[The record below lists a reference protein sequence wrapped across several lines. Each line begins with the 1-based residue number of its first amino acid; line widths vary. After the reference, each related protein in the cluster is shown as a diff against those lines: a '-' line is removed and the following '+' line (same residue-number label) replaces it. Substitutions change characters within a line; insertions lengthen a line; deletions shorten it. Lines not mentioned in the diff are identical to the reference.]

1 MTRVK
6 RTCMAFCFATLTLF
20 SSTAVANASSVDPQE
35 SCRILI
41 EKIPGQPGKSREVS
55 RVCSSDEEALMRRP
69 ALGTKLVTFYAGV
82 NYGTPFRQV
91 EGDDGPCDGEGY
103 GLPELENLNDDIG
116 GVSSYIISNDC
127 NDQIYYYEED
137 YEGDRTSN
145 LNDCTW
151 VGEPWND
158 HLYSMALWHS

>member
-1 MTRVK
+1 MMRAI
-6 RTCMAFCFATLTLF
+6 RTGMALCLATLTLF
-20 SSTAVANASSVDPQE
+20 SATTVANASGVAAPE
-35 SCRILI
+35 NCRILI
-41 EKIPGQPGKSREVS
+41 EKIPGKPGESREVS
-55 RVCSSDEEALMRRP
+55 RVCSSDAAALMRQP
-69 ALGTKLVTFYAGV
+69 ALGVVLVTFYAGV

-91 EGDDGPCDGEGY
+91 EGSDPCDGEGY
-103 GLPELENLNDDIG
+103 GLPELEGLNDEIG
-116 GVSSYIISNDC
+116 GVSSYIIGNDC

-145 LNDCTW
+145 LNDSPW

>member
-1 MTRVK
+1 
-6 RTCMAFCFATLTLF
+6 
-20 SSTAVANASSVDPQE
+20 
-35 SCRILI
+35 
-41 EKIPGQPGKSREVS
+41 
-55 RVCSSDEEALMRRP
+55 MRRP
-69 ALGTKLVTFYAGV
+69 ALGTQLVTFYAGI
-82 NYGTPFRQV
+82 NYGIPFQAV

-103 GLPELENLNDDIG
+103 GLPELEGLNGNIG

-127 NDQIYYYEED
+127 NDQVYYYEED

-151 VGEPWND
+151 VGERWND

>member
-1 MTRVK
+1 MMRAK
-6 RTCMAFCFATLTLF
+6 RTCIAFCFATLTLF
-20 SSTAVANASSVDPQE
+20 SSTAFANASEADAPE

-41 EKIPGQPGKSREVS
+41 EKIPGQYGKSREVS
-55 RVCSSDEEALMRRP
+55 RVCSTDAESLMRRT
-69 ALGTKLVTFYAGV
+69 ALGTKLVTFYADVG
-82 NYGTPFRQV
+82 YGIPFMSV
-91 EGDDGPCDGEGY
+91 EGDDGACDGEGY
-103 GLPELENLNDDIG
+103 GLPELEGLNNSIG

-127 NDQIYYYEED
+127 NDQVYYYDED

-145 LNDCTW
+145 LNDCYW